1 MATRLTALDRAA
13 DRYLSHPDYERT
25 TALLRE
31 AQFAMKRGADS
42 MSDDALYTRTMVAM
56 TALAEVR
63 DALRDAKRR
72 NERENE
78 YIRAALGNA

>member
-13 DRYLSHPDYERT
+13 DRMVGGDDYERT
-25 TALLRE
+25 LALVNE
-31 AQFAMKRGADS
+31 ARYALHRAAKGLN
-42 MSDDALYTRTMVAM
+42 DDALYARTMVAA
-56 TALAEVR
+56 TAIAEIV

-78 YIRAALGNA
+78 YLRAALGNA